1 MIRVIKKFISKCYIV
16 DESSLGIKVYILYL
30 KYYIKSGESRNQGQD
45 IGQIIL
51 IIFICIFEFEIGY
64 QVN

>member
-30 KYYIKSGESRNQGQD
+30 KYYIKSGESRN
-45 IGQIIL
+45 
-51 IIFICIFEFEIGY
+51 
-64 QVN
+64 